1 MRQSLGF
8 VGSLRALMLAAPL
21 GVIAACALFLALVLV
36 VYVSLPVLSA
46 ATTPVTKPDFT
57 APSKSERES
66 EIKRA
71 ESTLKLAGER
81 VAARSP
87 FFPLKPKQ
95 PDTPRNTPRVYGG
108 PDLVA
113 IYDDSAWFRDGR
125 RLKINDTSDTTL
137 SVISV
142 NPPWGAK
149 VRWMGA
155 EFDITLFERSKDIL
169 TSGNSFKSDSIVPSS
184 FLSTR
189 PSSTSSSSS
198 SGGSPVSREAPG
210 MPMPPPP
217 GGPGNA
223 PPPGPPGGPPGDGNA
238 NALSNGNGYGNGNGT
253 PTDTPHTEPTTPG
266 VSTPAQPAP
275 VQVVPGQGVP
285 INPDVPVIIQ
295 PAQPGQPGQPVQ
307 IVPANP
313 ATPAQPN
320 NEPPH
325 TEPAPQPAQPS

>member
-57 APSKSERES
+57 PPSKTERES

-87 FFPLKPKQ
+87 FYPLKPKQ
-95 PDTPRNTPRVYGG
+95 PDAPRNTPRVYGG

-113 IYDDSAWFRDGR
+113 IYDSSAWFRDGR
-125 RLKINDTSDTTL
+125 RLKIDDTSDSTL

-189 PSSTSSSSS
+189 SSSSS
-198 SGGSPVSREAPG
+198 SSTSKAAPAKDAPG
-210 MPMPPPP
+210 TPPPP
-217 GGPGNA
+217 SGPAGTPPNGA
-223 PPPGPPGGPPGDGNA
+223 PGSTPG
-238 NALSNGNGYGNGNGT
+238 NGNGYPPPDAPHAEPAPNGAPYPAPN
-253 PTDTPHTEPTTPG
+253 EPTTTPA
-266 VSTPAQPAP
+266 PAQPAP
-275 VQVVPGQGVP
+275 GQPSPTQIVP
-285 INPDVPVIIQ
+285 INPDIPLIVPPGQ
-295 PAQPGQPGQPVQ
+295 PAQIAPAPPSTPSQPS
-307 IVPANP
+307 
-313 ATPAQPN
+313 

-325 TEPAPQPAQPS
+325 NEPDTQPTEQPKSSR

>member
-8 VGSLRALMLAAPL
+8 VGSLRALVLAAPL
-21 GVIAACALFLALVLV
+21 GVIAACALFLSLVLV
-36 VYVSLPVLSA
+36 VYVSLPVLNA

-57 APSKSERES
+57 PPSKAERES

-87 FFPLKPKQ
+87 FYPLKPKQ

-108 PDLVA
+108 PELVA
-113 IYDDSAWFRDGR
+113 IYDDSVWFRGGSR
-125 RLKINDTSDTTL
+125 MKVNDTSDSTL

-169 TSGNSFKSDSIVPSS
+169 TSGSSFKSDSVVPSS
-184 FLSTR
+184 FLSPR
-189 PSSTSSSSS
+189 SSASSSSS
-198 SGGSPVSREAPG
+198 LKRTPTNEAPG
-210 MPMPPPP
+210 VPMPPPP
-217 GGPGNA
+217 D
-223 PPPGPPGGPPGDGNA
+223 GPPGGPPPGPSGNS
-238 NALSNGNGYGNGNGT
+238 NALGNGNGNGYPPDAPHAEPTPNGSPT
-253 PTDTPHTEPTTPG
+253 PTPAEPSTTPTQG
-266 VSTPAQPAP
+266 QPAQGQPVPA
-275 VQVVPGQGVP
+275 QIVP

-295 PAQPGQPGQPVQ
+295 PGQIGQPFQ
-307 IVPANP
+307 IVPATP
-313 ATPAQPN
+313 STPAQPN
-320 NEPPH
+320 NEPPQS
-325 TEPAPQPAQPS
+325 EPAPQPAQPS